1 MKIPGDDSI
10 HLLETILF
18 GVKKT
23 DQKGPVRS
31 SEKGRDAAPGDR
43 VEISGK
49 AKEYQQLNQ
58 QIASLPETR
67 SEKVAALQQKIE
79 SGTYHPNGEAI
90 AEKLVRSTLLD
101 AIL

>member
-23 DQKGPVRS
+23 EKGIPVRS
-31 SEKGRDAAPGDR
+31 SEKQGDVSPSDR
-43 VEISGK
+43 VEISGR
-49 AKEYQQLNQ
+49 AKEYQQLNRQ
-58 QIASLPETR
+58 VASLPETR
-67 SEKVAALQQKIE
+67 SEKVAALQQRIE
-79 SGTYHPNGEAI
+79 AGTYQPQGEEI

>member
-10 HLLETILF
+10 RLLETVLF

-23 DQKGPVRS
+23 GQKGSVRS
-31 SEKGRDAAPGDR
+31 SEKSEEVSSSDR
-43 VEISGK
+43 VEISGT
-49 AKEYQQLNQ
+49 AKEFQELSR

-67 SEKVAALQQKIE
+67 AEKVAALQQKIE
-79 SGTYHPNGEAI
+79 AGTYHPAGEAV